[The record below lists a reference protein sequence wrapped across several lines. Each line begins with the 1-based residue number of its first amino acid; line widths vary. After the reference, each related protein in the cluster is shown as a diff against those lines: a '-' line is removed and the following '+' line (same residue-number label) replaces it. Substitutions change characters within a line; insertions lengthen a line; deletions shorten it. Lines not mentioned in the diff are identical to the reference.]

1 MKALPP
7 GSVRDPEFGT
17 LAIFVQILVPLLKKD
32 PHLSCPVGLHRIDCS
47 LQLESSGALGFCDHT
62 SPWFPSCVS
71 GCSFMFPF
79 ALPPLFDLYMLEW
92 FRVTPSTMPWL

>member
-7 GSVRDPEFGT
+7 GSERGPEFGT

-32 PHLSCPVGLHRIDCS
+32 PHLSCLVGLHRIDRS
-47 LQLESSGALGFCDHT
+47 LHLGSSWALGFCDLT

-71 GCSFMFPF
+71 GCFFMFPF
-79 ALPPLFDLYMLEW
+79 ALPPLLDLYMLEW
-92 FRVTPSTMPWL
+92 FRVTPSNMPWL